1 MPHKKPLVSVIL
13 PTYNRAW
20 ILEDAVKSVLA
31 QDFPN
36 IELII
41 IDDGSEDETA
51 DILDFYKNSATIIR
65 QENKGVSTARNTGIK
80 SCNGSLIALL
90 DSDDAWDKKKISCQV
105 SFFNQN
111 TDAMICQTEE
121 IWIRNGR
128 RVNPKKKHKKLS
140 GMIFEPSLHLCL
152 VSPSAVMMRREL
164 LEHKGLFNE
173 SFTVCEDYD
182 LWLRISATEPVYL
195 IDKPLTIKRGGHRD
209 QLSRFHSQDKFRI
222 RSLLSLI
229 QSNQLTKN
237 QLNRAKQVLK
247 EKCSLYGNG
256 CKKRGRLKEAEHY
269 LNLKNIINNL

>member
-1 MPHKKPLVSVIL
+1 MSRETPLVSVIL

-31 QDFPN
+31 QDFVN

-51 DILDFYKNSATIIR
+51 DILDFYKNSATVIR
-65 QENKGVSTARNTGIK
+65 QENKGVSAARNTGIK
-80 SCNGSLIALL
+80 SCSGSLIAFL

-111 TDAMICQTEE
+111 TDAMICQTQE
-121 IWIRNGR
+121 IWIRNGQ

-140 GMIFEPSLHLCL
+140 GMIFEPSLQLCL

-164 LEHKGLFNE
+164 LDRKGLFNE

-195 IDKPLTIKRGGHRD
+195 IDKPLTIKRGGHED
-209 QLSRFHSQDKFRI
+209 QLSRFHSRDKFRI

-229 QSNQLTKN
+229 QSNQLKKN
-237 QLNRAKQVLK
+237 QLNSAKQVLK
-247 EKCSLYGNG
+247 EKCTIYGNG